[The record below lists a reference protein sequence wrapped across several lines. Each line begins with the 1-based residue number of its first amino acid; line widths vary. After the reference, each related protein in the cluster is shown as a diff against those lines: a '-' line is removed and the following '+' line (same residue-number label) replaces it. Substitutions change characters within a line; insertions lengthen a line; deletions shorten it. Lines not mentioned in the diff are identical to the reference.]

1 MIHNINWGKYFTE
14 EEFKC
19 RYTGNC
25 NMDQYFI
32 DQLNKLRDI
41 YAKPITISSGYRDPT
56 HPIEAKKKTPGAHAS
71 GMACDISVRG
81 ADALKIIHIALEL
94 NFTGIGVN
102 QKGSGRFI
110 HLDIL
115 NGTPQRPRPTIW
127 SY

>member
-1 MIHNINWGKYFTE
+1 MIEFNWGKYFTE

-56 HPIEAKKKTPGAHAS
+56 HPIEAKKKSPGAHAS
-71 GMACDISVRG
+71 GMACDIYSYSIRIKFYWYWCKSKRG
-81 ADALKIIHIALEL
+81 
-94 NFTGIGVN
+94 
-102 QKGSGRFI
+102 
-110 HLDIL
+110 
-115 NGTPQRPRPTIW
+115 W
-127 SY
+127 